1 MTSPAQPLKAPAI
14 EDLTST
20 DFTAS
25 TVASTASTNFNDS
38 MERLTRVGFSSIQ
51 IRSFDR
57 ILGDNPDVRSGP
69 PLSIGW
75 EYEEGDVMDLNAY
88 ELGKR
93 YKDDDKVSSKEEPV
107 TVLTVGTRRDMLTK
121 MGVRLDDIIEAEN
134 EVYRIKK
141 NRQETMKQSKV
152 FERTEEML
160 QSAKRKLKRTLFAR
174 KNPKPQPLAHA
185 TTA

>member
-1 MTSPAQPLKAPAI
+1 MTSPAGQEQLKAPVG

-25 TVASTASTNFNDS
+25 TSTTSNDDS
-38 MERLTRVGFSSIQ
+38 MTERLTRVGFSSIQ

-75 EYEEGDVMDLNAY
+75 DYEEGDVMDLNAY

-93 YKDDDKVSSKEEPV
+93 YKEDKASSEEPV
-107 TVLTVGTRRDMLTK
+107 TRLTNGTRRDMLRK
-121 MGVRLDDIIEAEN
+121 LGVRIEEIIEAEN

-141 NRQETMKQSKV
+141 SRQETMNQSKV
-152 FERTEEML
+152 YERTEEML
-160 QSAKRKLKRTLFAR
+160 QSAKRKLKRRFFAP
-174 KNPKPQPLAHA
+174 KNSNPQPLAKA